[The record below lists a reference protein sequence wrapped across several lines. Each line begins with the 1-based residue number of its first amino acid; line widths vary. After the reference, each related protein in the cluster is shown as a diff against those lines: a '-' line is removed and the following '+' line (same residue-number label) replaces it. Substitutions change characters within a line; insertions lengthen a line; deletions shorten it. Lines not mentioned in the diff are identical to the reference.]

1 MSCLGMIRKSSQR
14 LFKLVL
20 FGMGTAS
27 ETPGLEKGNKEH
39 PSMAEDTQSL
49 EGDLKEEGRA

>member
-1 MSCLGMIRKSSQR
+1 
-14 LFKLVL
+14 
-20 FGMGTAS
+20 MGTAS

-49 EGDLKEEGRA
+49 EGDLKEDGRA